1 MGLELTVTYEVR
13 SISAMKNLALK
24 GVAGSVL
31 PFASVSEEVRNG
43 LLDARPIAMP
53 PIRRTLYLV
62 SSSQG
67 PELRSDAAVTV
78 AVRESI
84 AILLE
89 LLGPLAHPLWIRAS

>member
-24 GVAGSVL
+24 GMAGSVL
-31 PFASVSEEVRNG
+31 PFASVSEEVRSG
-43 LLDARPIAMP
+43 QLDARPIAMP

-62 SSSQG
+62 SPSQG

-78 AVRESI
+78 AVRESV